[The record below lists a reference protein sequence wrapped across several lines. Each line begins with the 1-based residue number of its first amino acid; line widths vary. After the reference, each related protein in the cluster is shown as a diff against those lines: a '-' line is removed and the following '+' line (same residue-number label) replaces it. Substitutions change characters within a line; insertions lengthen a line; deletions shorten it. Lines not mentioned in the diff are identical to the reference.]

1 MTSRPMTIALH
12 RAFDHKPLTIVVDH
26 IRYFQAIIHDRAPL
40 TKVALLTGDELVQES
55 ARDIQRLCVGC

>member
-1 MTSRPMTIALH
+1 MTQQPMTITLH
-12 RAFDHKPLTIVVDH
+12 RASDRTPLAIEVEQ
-26 IRYFQAIIHDRAPL
+26 IRYFQAMTHDRAPL